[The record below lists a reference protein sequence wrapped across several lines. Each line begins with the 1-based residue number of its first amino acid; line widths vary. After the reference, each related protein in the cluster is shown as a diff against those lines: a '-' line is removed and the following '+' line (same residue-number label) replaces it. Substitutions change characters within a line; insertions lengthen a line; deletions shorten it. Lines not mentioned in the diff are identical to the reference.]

1 MRGAVLTARG
11 LPTPIEGQFY
21 DAWWMLKNAPPVK
34 AAEFISESDGTAS
47 AFLDP
52 PARGSAPIALEI
64 TLEPMAGVL
73 APTGAVKLR
82 GHIVEERAGI
92 FKKH

>member
-1 MRGAVLTARG
+1 VLTARG
-11 LPTPIEGQFY
+11 LSSPLEGQFY
-21 DAWWMLKNAPPVK
+21 DAWWILKSAPPEK
-34 AAEFISESDGTAS
+34 AAEFISEHDGTAS

-52 PARGSAPIALEI
+52 PPRGSAPIALEI

-82 GHIVEERAGI
+82 GHIAEEHVGI
-92 FKKH
+92 LKKH